1 MTVPNAK
8 RSLAMKGLRRSYRHI
23 KRFALALRGQELW
36 QGVQHRVSKVS
47 LGNEGACWC
56 VSPEGIS
63 ESSVVYSVGVGE
75 DISFDLDL
83 IQRYRLRV
91 HAFDPTPRSIGWV
104 QSQVLPEE
112 FVFHSYGV
120 AGFDGTCLFSPASD
134 PAYVS
139 HTLLPRS
146 TPWPAVELPVYR
158 LATIMKMLGNTAIDV
173 LKMDIEGAE
182 YEVLFDLL
190 ASGIRPRQI
199 LVEFHH
205 RWPEL
210 GVGRTRRA
218 VRELNQAG
226 YWIFNVSA
234 SGEEYSFKLSY

>member
-234 SGEEYSFKLSY
+234 SGEEYSFKLS